1 MRTRFLKIGVLVLA
15 LSPLLARAQFGSGI
29 VYDPTQAAH
38 AIQQIEQGQ
47 NIFTNSVKLADNAI
61 ATYNLAHQM
70 AMSPQSLYQPFM
82 SFSSVWMMVN
92 QAANTYGNSQPWTNS
107 ANTGVNA
114 SYAYQ
119 QASVPRIGQLNG
131 YGNLSLSGQQ
141 QIAAQGATSD
151 INDSVTAS
159 NLQTLGTIR
168 ANSQQ
173 RQADINAL
181 AAASNS
187 TDPTQQT
194 ELATLQRINRALILQ
209 LMAQQEANQ
218 ISQANTLQQIVS
230 QKQQQDAL
238 KATFQQANQF
248 QSAYNA
254 IAPSYAGAAAAMRY
268 YPRPRARQ
276 TMNLLNWI
284 TQACSSLTS
293 TVSPSVDAM
302 GVHICV
308 ALATIMLVWF
318 GVQEALASAQGGPGF
333 SMGKF
338 LNFFMLIT
346 FAYAMVK
353 FYDSSIPGVGY
364 SLRGFINGG
373 AQYLVSVIGTDS
385 VTSIQNTLNQAQST
399 NGPGIAKAMMNPYF
413 AIVYVVIQV
422 LIAALSAIVIAIIA
436 YGAIGS
442 AVIG

>member
-1 MRTRFLKIGVLVLA
+1 MKHSFLKIA
-15 LSPLLARAQFGSGI
+15 LIVSIAAPIAARAQFGSG
-29 VYDPTQAAH
+29 VVFDPTQSAH
-38 AIQQIEQGQ
+38 AVQQIEQGQ

-119 QASVPRIGQLNG
+119 QASVPRTGQLNG

-168 ANSQQ
+168 ANSAQ

-181 AAASNS
+181 SAASNS

-248 QSAYNA
+248 QSGYNA
-254 IAPSYAGAAAAMRY
+254 VAPSYAGAAAAMRY
-268 YPRPRARQ
+268 
-276 TMNLLNWI
+276 
-284 TQACSSLTS
+284 
-293 TVSPSVDAM
+293 
-302 GVHICV
+302 
-308 ALATIMLVWF
+308 
-318 GVQEALASAQGGPGF
+318 
-333 SMGKF
+333 
-338 LNFFMLIT
+338 
-346 FAYAMVK
+346 
-353 FYDSSIPGVGY
+353 
-364 SLRGFINGG
+364 
-373 AQYLVSVIGTDS
+373 
-385 VTSIQNTLNQAQST
+385 
-399 NGPGIAKAMMNPYF
+399 
-413 AIVYVVIQV
+413 
-422 LIAALSAIVIAIIA
+422 
-436 YGAIGS
+436 
-442 AVIG
+442 

>member
-1 MRTRFLKIGVLVLA
+1 MKHSFLKIVLIVSIA
-15 LSPLLARAQFGSGI
+15 APVVAHAQFGSGV
-29 VYDPTQAAH
+29 VYDPTQSAH

-119 QASVPRIGQLNG
+119 QASVPRTGQLNG

-238 KATFQQANQF
+238 KAAFQQANQF
-248 QSAYNA
+248 QSGYNA
-254 IAPSYAGAAAAMRY
+254 VAPSYAGAAAAMRY
-268 YPRPRARQ
+268 
-276 TMNLLNWI
+276 
-284 TQACSSLTS
+284 
-293 TVSPSVDAM
+293 
-302 GVHICV
+302 
-308 ALATIMLVWF
+308 
-318 GVQEALASAQGGPGF
+318 
-333 SMGKF
+333 
-338 LNFFMLIT
+338 
-346 FAYAMVK
+346 
-353 FYDSSIPGVGY
+353 
-364 SLRGFINGG
+364 
-373 AQYLVSVIGTDS
+373 
-385 VTSIQNTLNQAQST
+385 
-399 NGPGIAKAMMNPYF
+399 
-413 AIVYVVIQV
+413 
-422 LIAALSAIVIAIIA
+422 
-436 YGAIGS
+436 
-442 AVIG
+442 